1 MADTTEGMPWKFL
14 SDGAVQSSDQDK
26 FGVHT
31 TYAKVLY
38 HIAKACETPFSV
50 ALYSGWGTG
59 KTSICNLVQRQSASD
74 PTVHYVYLDVWK
86 YSNEPLKRWI
96 LLETH
101 RALTD
106 QGAIPD
112 YKFGGRS
119 LQSHL
124 EFEESWEDHDRLSVN
139 FVAIRWLGLG
149 VVVFFCAF
157 FASLLFSPKASF
169 AGHIL
174 TTVAAFLATGW
185 AAAFLFEAVVKEL
198 FKSLSGLVFDRKV
211 RHVSAQ
217 PAFSAEKF
225 GEIFRD
231 MILQATS
238 TPGSKGKRIIFVFD
252 NLDRC
257 SEAVAVETIGV
268 IKTYLDEPGCVYII
282 PCDETALLK
291 HISKSYTSQDG
302 DGGQKYA
309 REFLNKFFQT
319 TLRLPIAPDFDI
331 ETFLDQQLGVA
342 GMSDLPADARDV
354 LVLGYL
360 GQTPRQIKRVL
371 NDLTAFRSLAVQ
383 AENQGL
389 VETGALTSNL
399 PLLTKMSVISV
410 EWPSFLALLAEDPEL
425 WSDLNRKIS
434 TREMIDDAR
443 VATGLRSFLHAT
455 KHVSSDADIRPFI
468 YLKRVDYERDQA
480 LATAVQNNL
489 RKGESKEFL
498 DLLTAAKSPSEQEDI
513 VRIATDQTRRWL
525 DARPPRDIFLKN
537 SASVLLKAAGMVTC
551 SRSLE
556 LTVFNL
562 VEYVMGAAKANDLA
576 EVFSLPDLFAF
587 SPTINTVQ
595 KERCLEEIANLFDPT
610 GPLGKN
616 YLQYWGQFLDHESQL
631 SASLRSKLASCLEA
645 RYTREESDALQLLF
659 EASQRRSNASDAV
672 LAWLA
677 LPSTL
682 ALVASKLTFL
692 NDELDEQRFSVLT
705 KFQSQME
712 EPAKSAVAEAIA
724 RTVNGTRTRNFDPQA
739 KSAIGLLYR
748 LFSVSLKPPYL
759 NVVAAA
765 LVEQVTSQGNVALK
779 APWLAPLIVIRKAMS
794 AEVQATIDGLYQPF
808 LQDAPDPAALVQLLT
823 ALTPNVTARLLT
835 IPESLAAV
843 KMQAQRLEARLGTA
857 NAPPDRERI
866 LNRFPAA
873 SVVAALGIF
882 DEALPWDLA
891 LFPNVVARGKR
902 ENVDDEIL
910 RKQIGAFVDQ
920 FLKGR
925 CSAHIGALDQLL
937 AVAKDGPELLDEAVA
952 RGLSEC
958 YLEILGLNVEKYF
971 SELRFLGTK
980 LSNQNRL
987 WLAKELVS
995 RFLLPRQPQ
1004 WVQILQKVTEDLV
1017 ADENLF
1023 SDKGLVDNLMDI
1035 AFEAARVSPSEAS
1048 SVLVSLLPHLEAER
1062 ARGYTDEAQ
1071 DRLIALESLGV
1082 PVPISQME
1090 PYLAMLKNVGL
1101 VLGGALP
1108 QKLATFCDRMLGP
1121 AKPEGERAAVLT
1133 FLRDTGLSF
1142 TNVSLA
1148 ERVLE
1153 LVPEEDSLAD
1163 LSRKAIAQSGATERE
1178 QSDEGA

>member
-1 MADTTEGMPWKFL
+1 MPWKFL
-14 SDGAVQSSDQDK
+14 SDSAVQSSDQDK
-26 FGVHT
+26 FGVHSA
-31 TYAKVLY
+31 YAKVLY
-38 HIAKACETPFSV
+38 HIAKACETPFSI
-50 ALYSGWGTG
+50 ALYSSWGTG
-59 KTSICNLVQRQSASD
+59 KTSICNLVQRQSAND
-74 PTVHYVYLDVWK
+74 PSVHYIYLDVWK

-106 QGAIPD
+106 QGAIPA

-139 FVAIRWLGLG
+139 FAAVRWLGLG

-231 MILQATS
+231 MIRQATS
-238 TPGSKGKRIIFVFD
+238 APDPKRIIFVFD

-302 DGGQKYA
+302 DGGQRYA

-319 TLRLPIAPDFDI
+319 TLRLPIAPEFDI
-331 ETFLDQQLGVA
+331 ETFLDQQLGIA

-383 AENQGL
+383 AESEGL

-399 PLLTKMSVISV
+399 SLLTKMSVISV
-410 EWPSFLALLAEDPEL
+410 EWPSFLALLADDPEL
-425 WSDLNRKIS
+425 WADLNRKIS
-434 TREMIDDAR
+434 TGEHIDDNR
-443 VATGLRSFLHAT
+443 IVTGLRSFLHAT

-468 YLKRVDYERDQA
+468 YLKRVDYEKDQA

-498 DLLTAAKSPSEQEDI
+498 GLLAAAKSPSEQEDI
-513 VRIATDQTRRWL
+513 VRIATDQTRRWRE
-525 DARPPRDIFLKN
+525 AHPPREIFLKN
-537 SASVLLKAAGMVTC
+537 SASVLLKAAGATAG
-551 SRSLE
+551 SRTLDLAVSDL
-556 LTVFNL
+556 L
-562 VEYVMGAAKANDLA
+562 EYVMGRAKTNDLA
-576 EVFSLPDLFAF
+576 EIISLPDLFAF
-587 SPTINTVQ
+587 SPTINTGQ
-595 KERCLEEIANLFDPT
+595 KEKCLEEISKLFDPT
-610 GPLGKN
+610 VPLGKN

-631 SASLRSKLASCLEA
+631 SANLRSTLVSFLDA
-645 RYTREESDALQLLF
+645 RYARDEIDALQLLF
-659 EASQRRSNASDAV
+659 EASKRRPNASDST
-672 LAWLA
+672 LAWVA
-677 LPSTL
+677 SPSTL
-682 ALVASKLTFL
+682 TLVAGKLTFQK
-692 NDELDEQRFSVLT
+692 DELDAQRTSVLT
-705 KFQSQME
+705 KFQTQMNG
-712 EPAKSAVAEAIA
+712 PAKSAVADAIA
-724 RTVNGTRTRNFDPQA
+724 RTVHGARSRSFDPQA
-739 KSAIGLLYR
+739 SGAIGLLYR
-748 LFSVSLKPPYL
+748 LLSLSLEQPEL
-759 NVVAAA
+759 TAIAAP
-765 LVEQVTSQGNVALK
+765 LVEQVTAQGNLALK
-779 APWLAPLIVIRKAMS
+779 APWLAPLIVIRNSMP
-794 AEVQATIDGLYQPF
+794 AEMQASIDGLYRPL
-808 LQDAPDPAALVQLLT
+808 LQEASDPAALTQLLT
-823 ALTPNVTARLLT
+823 ALTPAVTARLLT
-835 IPESLAAV
+835 IPENVAAMKV
-843 KMQAQRLEARLGTA
+843 QAQRLEARLGQA
-857 NAPPDRERI
+857 NAPAERERI
-866 LNRFPAA
+866 LNCFPAA
-873 SVVAALGIF
+873 SVVAEFGVF
-882 DEALPWDLA
+882 DEARPWDLA
-891 LFPNVVARGKR
+891 LFPNVVARGRR
-902 ENVDDEIL
+902 EKVAEGIL

-925 CSAHIGALDQLL
+925 SSAHVGTLDQLL

-971 SELRFLGTK
+971 SDLRFLGTK
-980 LSNQNRL
+980 LSKQNRL
-987 WLAKELVS
+987 WLVKELVS

-1004 WVQILQKVTEDLV
+1004 WVQVLQKVTEDLV
-1017 ADENLF
+1017 ADENLS
-1023 SDKGLVDNLMDI
+1023 SDKNLVDELTDI

-1048 SVLVSLLPHLEAER
+1048 SVLVSLLPHLEADR
-1062 ARGYTDEAQ
+1062 AMAYTDEAQ
-1071 DRLIALESLGV
+1071 DRLIALESSG
-1082 PVPISQME
+1082 VPISQME
-1090 PYLAMLKNVGL
+1090 PYLTMLRNVGS
-1101 VLGGALP
+1101 VLDGVLP

-1121 AKPEGERAAVLT
+1121 AKPEDERNTVIS
-1133 FLRDTGLSF
+1133 FLRDAGLSL
-1142 TNVSLA
+1142 NDGSLA

-1153 LVPEEDSLAD
+1153 LVRPGDTLAEKA
-1163 LSRKAIAQSGATERE
+1163 RNAIAEHAVPPS
-1178 QSDEGA
+1178 EGENDQQQ